1 MSVQLSLRWCLLTV
15 ALGLLAARAD
25 SAAPMSRSE
34 AFRRARLLTEIGRQ
48 VFRDPA
54 LSASGRL
61 SCASCHDP
69 ARAFG
74 PPDARAVQLGG
85 LDMRQPGLRAVPS
98 LMYLQA
104 APPFTE
110 HYFDSPDDGDES
122 IDNGPTGGL
131 TWDGR
136 VDRGAD
142 QARIPLLS
150 PFEMANAGP
159 AQVAAKARAAPYA
172 PALREAFGADLFD
185 HPDRAFAAVAK
196 ALEVYEQ
203 DAAEF
208 YPYSSKYDAFLA
220 GKATLTAAEA
230 RGLALFDDP
239 AKGNCAQCHISA
251 RGADGTPPQFT
262 DYGFIAL
269 GVPRNPAIPANAD
282 PAWFDLGLCGPLRTD
297 FKDRAEYCGLFMTP
311 TLRNVATRH
320 VFFHNGLYHDLRDVL
335 HFYAERDTNPGWFY
349 HERPYDDLPTR
360 YQHNLNTDPPFGDRK
375 ALSDPEIEDII
386 AFLGTLTDGY
396 RAASAKPGEIH
407 RHRVVQRPVPGAEPR
422 R

>member
-1 MSVQLSLRWCLLTV
+1 MSVQLSLRWCLLAV
-15 ALGLLAARAD
+15 ALGLLAVRAD

-335 HFYAERDTNPGWFY
+335 HFYAERDTNPRRFY
-349 HERPYDDLPTR
+349 HGRPYDDLPTR

-396 RAASAKPGEIH
+396 RAASVKPGEIH